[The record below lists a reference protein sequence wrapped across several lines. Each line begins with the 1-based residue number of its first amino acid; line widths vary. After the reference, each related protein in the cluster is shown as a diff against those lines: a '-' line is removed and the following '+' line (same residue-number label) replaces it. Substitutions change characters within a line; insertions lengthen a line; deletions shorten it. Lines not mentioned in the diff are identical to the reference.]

1 MGDAKLPDEMIH
13 IAAALLFV
21 GFRGAVGTMW

>member
-1 MGDAKLPDEMIH
+1 MGDAKLPDEVIH
-13 IAAALLFV
+13 LAAALLFV